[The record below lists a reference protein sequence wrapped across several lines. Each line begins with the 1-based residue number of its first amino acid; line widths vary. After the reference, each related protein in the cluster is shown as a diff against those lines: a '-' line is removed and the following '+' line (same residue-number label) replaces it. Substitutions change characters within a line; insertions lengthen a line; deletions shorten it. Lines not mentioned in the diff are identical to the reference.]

1 MIRGMRRLLAFAN
14 QSDFLL
20 LIFVIFVFLRVFVV
34 QIVLSPERRVVM
46 AGYEALTLERR
57 GAVALLTLDAPEK
70 RNAMT
75 PALTRDFPAALDE
88 VRRDAGVRALVV
100 AGNGP
105 VFCAGGDLAM
115 LERMTGQTPD
125 ENRREMG
132 AFYRRYLDLLTLDI
146 PTIAA
151 IGGHA
156 VGAGAAFTLACD
168 IRLIAA
174 GARLSFTFLNLGLH
188 PGMATTHLLPLLAG
202 PAVAAD
208 LIFSGRPLEAAEALA
223 CGLVSR
229 VLPPERLLPEALALA
244 EGIAAKPAGAVQQT
258 KRALVRPKLDGLDAA
273 LDYEATAQAH
283 SYASPEMRAAL
294 AALRRR

>member
-1 MIRGMRRLLAFAN
+1 M
-14 QSDFLL
+14 
-20 LIFVIFVFLRVFVV
+20 V
-34 QIVLSPERRVVM
+34 E
-46 AGYEALTLERR
+46 YTALTLERR
-57 GAVALLTLDAPEK
+57 AGVATLTLNVPEK

-75 PALTRDFPAALDE
+75 PELTRDFPAALDAICA
-88 VRRDAGVRALVV
+88 DPTVRALVI
-100 AGNGP
+100 AGSGA

-115 LERMTGQTPD
+115 LERMTGQTPA

-132 AFYRRYLDLLTLDI
+132 AFYRRYLQLLTLDI

-151 IGGHA
+151 INGHA
-156 VGAGAAFTLACD
+156 IGAGAAFTLACD
-168 IRLIAA
+168 IRLIAS

-202 PAVAAD
+202 SSVAAD
-208 LIFSGRPLEAAEALA
+208 LIFSGRQIEAAEALR

-229 VLPPERLLPEALALA
+229 VLVPEHLLDEAQALA
-244 EGIAAKPAGAVQQT
+244 EQIAAKPADAVQLT
-258 KRALVRPKLDGLDAA
+258 KRALVRPKVDGLEAA

-283 SYASPEMRAAL
+283 SYASPELRAAL